1 MKTFA
6 AIYIGSYEISMKVFE
21 LSIKRGIR
29 EIDHV
34 RHRIELGR
42 DVYSQG
48 YVGYETADELCQV
61 LKEFVGIMEMY
72 RTDEYEAYSGL
83 VIRDAQQLLQM
94 PGDGLPF
101 PVRVGGQQH
110 AVGIGGGFF

>member
-34 RHRIELGR
+34 RHRMNWEGMFIPR
-42 DVYSQG
+42 DMLDMKQRMN
-48 YVGYETADELCQV
+48 C
-61 LKEFVGIMEMY
+61 
-72 RTDEYEAYSGL
+72 
-83 VIRDAQQLLQM
+83 
-94 PGDGLPF
+94 
-101 PVRVGGQQH
+101 VRC
-110 AVGIGGGFF
+110 

>member
-34 RHRIELGR
+34 RHRIESVSYTHLKVMEQKDKEGGILGVVA
-42 DVYSQG
+42 DLIQVDKK
-48 YVGYETADELCQV
+48 YETAIEVALSGNIQNIVTKDEQTA
-61 LKEFVGIMEMY
+61 KKMI
-72 RTDEYEAYSGL
+72 AYMKPNRLG
-83 VIRDAQQLLQM
+83 RATF
-94 PGDGLPF
+94 LPS
-101 PVRVGGQQH
+101 
-110 AVGIGGGFF
+110 